1 MSNVVTLPA
10 IIEEPRMLKDK
21 TVKITVAFQEQTPQ
35 VMAELFRLCGSY
47 GFVSIK
53 PENFL
58 PSELE
63 DMDKL
68 KADAIG
74 KSPSQ
79 RMRSVL
85 YLLWEKDNEGF
96 KDFQSY
102 YLWRMERVLDFYKKK
117 LDE

>member
-1 MSNVVTLPA
+1 MITLPA

-21 TVKITVAFQEQTPQ
+21 TVKISLAFQEQTPE
-35 VMAELFRLCGSY
+35 VMAEVFRLCGSY
-47 GFVSIK
+47 GFVAIK
-53 PENFL
+53 EENFL

-63 DMDKL
+63 AMDDL

-79 RMRSVL
+79 RLRAVL
-85 YLLWEKDNEGF
+85 YLLWKQDDEGF
-96 KDFQSY
+96 RDFGSY
-102 YLWRMERVLDFYKKK
+102 YHWRVERVIDFYKSK